1 MIEVAQQVL
10 NSKEMVM
17 KKEKHHPAV
26 VTYMSYAGLGIV
38 RSLGRKGIPVYAVD
52 SDPNKVGM
60 QSKYC
65 IPLVC
70 PDINESEEKYV
81 QFFIDLGK
89 SFDQKAVLYPTGD
102 KMVLVFS
109 KHRKDLAPYYH
120 CLMPDDNLVNFLV
133 SKNGLDEIA
142 QKHNIPAPRTA
153 FPENVTDI
161 ENLSEDLQY
170 PVIIKPSLSPNWQTP
185 EIYSIIGN
193 NTKAVDVHSKK
204 ELLHYYKRIAAVNKG
219 MIIQEYIPGN
229 DDQLYYVCLYCDKNA
244 EPIAGFAG
252 QKIRLYPVHFGSASY
267 VKSIYD
273 KKLIDMSAKMV
284 KEIGYKGL
292 CGIEF
297 KKDPR
302 DGVYKLIEINVRFG
316 LWDMLGE
323 KCGVNLAY
331 KAYKDAIGQ
340 PIKEKWEYKTGIIW
354 VAIQRDFAAFRAY
367 RREGLLSTT
376 QWLKSLIGPKSCA
389 VFACDDLKPTIS
401 TSYRYWKGKL
411 KSR

>member
-1 MIEVAQQVL
+1 
-10 NSKEMVM
+10 M
-17 KKEKHHPAV
+17 KNTKQAPAV

-65 IPLVC
+65 TPLIC
-70 PDINESEEKYV
+70 PDINKSEEKFV
-81 QFFIDLGK
+81 QFIIELGK
-89 SFDQKAVLYPTGD
+89 KFDKKAVLYPTGD
-102 KMVLVFS
+102 KMVLAFS
-109 KHRKDLAPYYH
+109 KYREDLAPYYH
-120 CLMPDDNLVNFLV
+120 WLIPDDGLVQRLV
-133 SKNGLDEIA
+133 SKDGLDAIA
-142 QKHNIPAPRTA
+142 QTYNIPAPRTV
-153 FPENVTDI
+153 FPENVADV
-161 ENLSEDLQY
+161 EALSEGLQY
-170 PVIIKPSLSPNWQTP
+170 PVIIKPSLSPNWHDP

-193 NTKAVDVHSKK
+193 NTKAVDVHSKE
-204 ELLHYYKRIAAVNKG
+204 ELLSYYKRIAAVNKG

-229 DDQLYYVCLYCDKNA
+229 DDQLYYVCLYCDRDSN
-244 EPIAGFAG
+244 PMGIIAG

-273 KKLIDMSAKMV
+273 KKLIDISAKMV

-302 DGVYKLIEINVRFG
+302 DGVYKLIELNVRFG

-331 KAYKDAIGQ
+331 KAYKDAVGQ
-340 PIKEKWEYKTGIIW
+340 PIKKKWEYKTGIIW
-354 VAIQRDFAAFRAY
+354 LAIRLDFAAFRNY
-367 RREGLLSTT
+367 RREGLLSLL
-376 QWLKSLIGPKSCA
+376 QWLKSLVGSKSCA
-389 VFACDDLKPTIS
+389 VFAYDDMMPSFS
-401 TSYRYWKGKL
+401 TSYRFWKGKL
-411 KSR
+411 KSNKT